1 MKTLSA
7 SEQAEH
13 SVHVPRGY
21 VHHASLPFEM
31 RKDTSFWVQEV
42 CGEMQTSAG
51 PFLPCHPAPM
61 LPQGPSYLQAIS
73 THEFPIWFSHDVLYI
88 IARATFQRKVLHR
101 NKNSNCC
108 AATHA
113 ARDQRQGQ
121 LDLKCA
127 QLMPPNH
134 SLLVGSC
141 AASAA
146 TACADRRHL
155 LCPVRGTQSTPRWLS
170 AVPPSA
176 VPTQRWACQVCRF
189 ESFDVCVRGILI
201 CCCRQWPSSL
211 IRLRQLKHCDEREA
225 SGANFV
231 VRVEVEPGLSDS
243 VDRMGCPVAS
253 GELSQQR
260 ARSCHNSL

>member
-13 SVHVPRGY
+13 S

-134 SLLVGSC
+134 SLACGIMCCECSDGMRGSAPPSLPSSWHTVDTALAKC
-141 AASAA
+141 RAA
-146 TACADRRHL
+146 L
-155 LCPVRGTQSTPRWLS
+155 RGTHP
-170 AVPPSA
+170 
-176 VPTQRWACQVCRF
+176 
-189 ESFDVCVRGILI
+189 
-201 CCCRQWPSSL
+201 
-211 IRLRQLKHCDEREA
+211 
-225 SGANFV
+225 
-231 VRVEVEPGLSDS
+231 EVGMPGMSI
-243 VDRMGCPVAS
+243 
-253 GELSQQR
+253 
-260 ARSCHNSL
+260 